1 MSKNKQN
8 KCDSLLDTQ
17 LTCSDDHISTHKAS
31 NRSTSSNTRT
41 NTYVAPH
48 RRAITSNKTN
58 SESAALSALD
68 WRRKAET
75 HNSTPQT
82 KAAAEQALIKGF
94 TDPTFTAEER
104 LSHDFSLR
112 YKGDITNPN
121 SLLGISPEDNCAL
134 FLTNLPVGTTD
145 KILLDALGIH
155 ALFGRVYAT
164 SIAPTTYVGGHS
176 SASCAKIVMFNR
188 EYAVYL
194 YHFNYARN
202 LRIAGRTVGI
212 RGPVEVVNVH
222 RLSPL
227 FNANLKYDTQGVATV
242 LEDNHQRV
250 LRWTFCSFRAQ
261 AQAARKLLRSTWPSL
276 HVRWGIDPMALPINM
291 LPDAQSTMPV
301 CLRLPQPQLIDTAGN
316 ADNDDKADDL
326 ITFSDD
332 DDDDEAE

>member
-1 MSKNKQN
+1 M
-8 KCDSLLDTQ
+8 DTVMGQ
-17 LTCSDDHISTHKAS
+17 
-31 NRSTSSNTRT
+31 
-41 NTYVAPH
+41 
-48 RRAITSNKTN
+48 
-58 SESAALSALD
+58 
-68 WRRKAET
+68 
-75 HNSTPQT
+75 
-82 KAAAEQALIKGF
+82 
-94 TDPTFTAEER
+94 DPTFTAEER
-104 LSHDFSLR
+104 LSHDFSSR
-112 YKGDITNPN
+112 YKGDITNPKN

-176 SASCAKIVMFNR
+176 SASCAKIGMFNR

-202 LRIAGRTVGI
+202 LRIAGRTVGVALNDNRSAPKIEFPKSATRVLEI

-250 LRWTFCSFRAQ
+250 LRWMFCSFRAQ

-332 DDDDEAE
+332 DDDDDDKAE